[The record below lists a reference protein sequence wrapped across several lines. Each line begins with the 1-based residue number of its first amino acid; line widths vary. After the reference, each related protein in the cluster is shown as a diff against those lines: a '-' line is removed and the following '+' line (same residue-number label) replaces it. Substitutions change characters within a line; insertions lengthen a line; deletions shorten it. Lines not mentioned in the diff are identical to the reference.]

1 MVSHLRDDILV
12 AAAPEAAGVHPRRS
26 QLAALVPITF
36 AIIGVAII
44 LLGGVSAR
52 DVASTV
58 AVDPIATGSI
68 APTGPNPAIRMLD
81 R

>member
-1 MVSHLRDDILV
+1 MASHLRDDILV
-12 AAAPEAAGVHPRRS
+12 AATPETAEVHPRRS
-26 QLAALVPITF
+26 QLAALVPITL

-68 APTGPNPAIRMLD
+68 APAGPNPAIRMLD